1 MRRIPAARADCDAG
15 DVVIGFVGSFS
26 SFHGIEVLKQV
37 VAGLCPARA
46 ACPVS
51 VRRRRHALG
60 DLREFCRRSGHE
72 SRVRFTGHV
81 AREHVPA
88 LMAATDILVAP
99 YSREAFFY
107 FSPIKLFEYMSCGK
121 AVVATRIGQI
131 ADVVDDGRTGLLYD
145 PDDTDG
151 LIDRLAALIRDPELR
166 TALGRRARAA
176 IESDYS
182 WTANATKVAGC
193 SKARWRG
200 ARS

>member
-1 MRRIPAARADCDAG
+1 
-15 DVVIGFVGSFS
+15 VIGFVGSFS

-37 VAGLCPARA
+37 VAGLCPREPRARFLF
-46 ACPVS
+46 VGEGTRS
-51 VRRRRHALG
+51 G

-99 YSREAFFY
+99 YAREAFFY

-131 ADVVDDGRTGLLYD
+131 ADVVEDGQTGLLYD

-166 TALGRRARAA
+166 TAMGRRARAA
-176 IESDYS
+176 VESDYS
-182 WTANATKVAGC
+182 WTANATKVAALLEGAV
-193 SKARWRG
+193 ARRQVVSRPLTL
-200 ARS
+200 AAQERR